1 MPSLSMGRCPGRG
14 SKPLVS
20 QSAQK
25 MKMRMMTVVTI
36 ANISCVFYVP
46 DIIETFQQPYG
57 VNTIIPILQMKKLK
71 QQPLA

>member
-1 MPSLSMGRCPGRG
+1 
-14 SKPLVS
+14 
-20 QSAQK
+20 